1 MKLLN
6 LSKRFLLF
14 IFLFIFFMPLLLGE
28 ENIDIWN
35 KDNFDK
41 KKKIINKN
49 SPTSKENNISIN
61 LNKNTSNES
70 KIEISEEIKNTQ
82 ESFAVSGIYD
92 PEENNFNL
100 NMWSNSEGTKI
111 KDTIERIDKIKLSS
125 FAEEMFV
132 NTILTNSFLPESN
145 MTEKEFLGKKLD
157 WLIKN
162 KKNNLIEIFL
172 NKNREF
178 PYKKKALKYLVDEN
192 ISKANIKEACDKINF
207 IGKKIKDKYLERFKI
222 ICLVK
227 SNKKNEAQLM
237 LDILREQKLSD
248 KFFDS
253 KINFLLGVS
262 EKQEKKILDDNLLNF
277 YLSSITVTNF
287 EYLPN
292 RKTDPFIWKYLSA
305 ANLLKVETIAGKEQ
319 LKELELAANNNSVDK
334 LQIFESYKNIP
345 YNIRDLLRAEDVY
358 KTLEPIEARALI
370 YQKFLLSESTEN
382 KLNYLFLLNQ
392 LFKKDNLS
400 NIYKSYLSNQLK
412 LLELKDIPKKYEKF
426 VNSNIIL
433 ESDKKLNKIKY
444 NDSKYET
451 SKIAR
456 FYTEKNFSIK
466 NVEKELKNVHKKIKK
481 NKKYKLSL
489 KDVILLESLESDGIE
504 MPKDIKYQ
512 ELAQN
517 NLPPIELLNFEKN
530 NEIGLLALRIV
541 ELIGEDEITDFDDQS
556 IYFIS
561 HLLNKSGLKKFR
573 DKLLIIALSQRD

>member
-287 EYLPN
+287 KYLPN

-305 ANLLKVETIAGKEQ
+305 ANLLKVETIEGKEQ

-345 YNIRDLLRAEDVY
+345 YNIRNLLRAEDVY

-370 YQKFLLSESTEN
+370 YQKFLLSDSTEN

-433 ESDKKLNKIKY
+433 ESDKKFNKIKY
-444 NDSKYET
+444 NDSKYQT

-517 NLPPIELLNFEKN
+517 NLPPIEFLNFEKN

>member
-287 EYLPN
+287 KYLPN

-305 ANLLKVETIAGKEQ
+305 ANLLKVETIEGKEQ

>member
-41 KKKIINKN
+41 KKKITNKN
-49 SPTSKENNISIN
+49 SPTSKENNTSIN

-70 KIEISEEIKNTQ
+70 EIEISEEIKNTQ

-92 PEENNFNL
+92 PEENDFNL